1 MLKYSI
7 LWTWCILS
15 PTTCY
20 WITARVVS
28 MVSLACMQA
37 SQTSSVWS
45 VWGFWWLGC
54 IASAGG
60 CCSTASQLPCFYSCS
75 CLVIIWM
82 KESILS
88 AGGVVSVPWQKQIE
102 GRLFL
107 RRWSLWA
114 LSCVDRWTG
123 TIIKLKFGV
132 SNCIWWWSTRFI
144 MIIAG
149 NYSSCSS
156 CYYYYFLFLVGYH
169 SKRLSLW
176 YSLVYRSDGWFVTSS
191 NVWLCG
197 YLKLWDQRG
206 I

>member
-1 MLKYSI
+1 MHASKPNAFCLIGLRFLVVGMHSKCRGMLFHCKPASLF
-7 LWTWCILS
+7 LWLQLF
-15 PTTCY
+15 
-20 WITARVVS
+20 ADHLNERVHLIS
-28 MVSLACMQA
+28 RGS
-37 SQTSSVWS
+37 SQ
-45 VWGFWWLGC
+45 
-54 IASAGG
+54 
-60 CCSTASQLPCFYSCS
+60 CFVAETDWRKIIFKA
-75 CLVIIWM
+75 VIIM
-82 KESILS
+82 SIIMCR
-88 AGGVVSVPWQKQIE
+88 QM
-102 GRLFL
+102 
-107 RRWSLWA
+107 
-114 LSCVDRWTG
+114 DG